1 MTPTKIIKAAMV
13 AHETNRAWCEA
24 NGDMSQPSWEDAP
37 DWQRESAIAGMK
49 FHLANPNAGDSA
61 SHNSWMNQKLVD
73 GWVWGEVKDPE
84 ANPPTHPCLVPFE
97 ELPLE
102 QQIKDS
108 LFRSV
113 AHSILNIK
121 STVHSGLPVAGYQKQ
136 ADQNVT
142 LVNTNKN
149 LEEKILQVLDSL
161 AEMENTDKRW
171 LAIGRTDIEKGFM
184 SVNRS
189 IFKPERVHLSTL

>member
-1 MTPTKIIKAAMV
+1 MTAILIEQAAKV

-24 NGDMSQPSWEDAP
+24 NGDISQPSWEDAP
-37 DWQRESAIAGMK
+37 DWQKESAIAGME
-49 FHLANPNAGDSA
+49 FHMANPDASDSA
-61 SHNSWMNQKLVD
+61 SHDSWSTQKVKD

-84 ANPPTHPCLVPFE
+84 AKPPTHPCLVPFE
-97 ELPLE
+97 ELPIE

-121 STVHSGLPVAGYQKQ
+121 PTVHSGLPVAGYQEQ
-136 ADQNVT
+136 ADQNVI
-142 LVNTNKN
+142 LVNANKN
-149 LEEKILQVLDSL
+149 LEEEVLQVLDRL
-161 AEMENTDKRW
+161 AEMPDTDKRW
-171 LAIGRTDIEKGFM
+171 LATGRTDIEKGFM

-189 IFKPERVHLSTL
+189 IFKPGRVRLPTD

>member
-1 MTPTKIIKAAMV
+1 MTPILIEQAAKV

-37 DWQRESAIAGMK
+37 DWQKESAIAGME
-49 FHLANPNAGDSA
+49 FHMANPNAGDSA
-61 SHNSWMNQKLVD
+61 SHDSWSAQKAKD

-97 ELPLE
+97 ELPIE

-121 STVHSGLPVAGYQKQ
+121 PTVHSGLPVAGYQEQ
-136 ADQNVT
+136 DDQNVC
-142 LVNTNKN
+142 LVNANKQM
-149 LEEKILQVLDSL
+149 EERTLRILDELKECSDIDQ
-161 AEMENTDKRW
+161 RW
-171 LAIGRTDIEKGFM
+171 LATGRTQIEKGWM
-184 SVNRS
+184 SINRA
-189 IFKPERVHLSTL
+189 IFKPGRIKLPTD